1 MQCEVQPKGLTAQ
14 VTDGVTDGPAFNTK
28 EEYMARLRVLAK
40 NQLTPEFAKYV
51 ERAAA
56 SGQEQATL
64 FQVLGHCPEMFQA
77 YFQFYFPW
85 HTSGSVDPVLKELV
99 RIKMAQLND
108 CFT

>member
-1 MQCEVQPKGLTAQ
+1 MS
-14 VTDGVTDGPAFNTK
+14 
-28 EEYMARLRVLAK
+28 RLSVLET
-40 NQLTPEFAKYV
+40 NQLTPEFAKHV
-51 ERAAA
+51 ERAAL
-56 SGQEQATL
+56 SGVEQATM

-99 RIKMAQLND
+99 RIKMAQLNN

>member
-1 MQCEVQPKGLTAQ
+1 
-14 VTDGVTDGPAFNTK
+14 
-28 EEYMARLRVLAK
+28 MARLSVLEK
-40 NQLTPEFAKYV
+40 DQLTLEFAKYV

-56 SGQEQATL
+56 SGEEQATL
-64 FQVLGHCPEMFQA
+64 FQVLGHCPEMFHA